1 MANLPSIKAKRA
13 IANFI
18 GNRGNSMAKAMVAA
32 GYSPVTARNPKNL
45 TETKAFKDTMQE
57 LGLTDDLL
65 VRSLVSDIKSKPKRR
80 FKELELGF
88 KVAGRLSPEG
98 NGGQQ
103 TNIQINITG
112 NGGNRFVDA
121 NATVVDANDTNKT
134 E

>member
-1 MANLPSIKAKRA
+1 MAVSVRARKA
-13 IANFI
+13 ISLFVE
-18 GNRGNSMAKAMVAA
+18 NRGKSMSAAMRGA
-32 GYSPVTARNPKNL
+32 GYSPVSAKNPKNL
-45 TETKAFKDTMQE
+45 TESKAFKDTMND